1 MELKFFLLQIAFF
14 LHFLFRHFTFPDLFL
29 SKFID
34 SRYLFLHL
42 FFCRD
47 FVCLD
52 SNSNSERLYYISCIF
67 SISLLIYYLII
78 TFLFW
83 FWWKNEDKTWTN
95 PYWII
100 QHQDSTNENF
110 RSLRFSV
117 WISANYYYPIL
128 WHFVGTGHN
137 TILDKF
143 MYSTLPTNYLRV
155 WIVLRVLILK
165 YIHTD
170 IHTLK
175 IFPSLPTWMYQ
186 QF

>member
-1 MELKFFLLQIAFF
+1 VELNFFLLQIAFF

-95 PYWII
+95 PYWSI

-117 WISANYYYPIL
+117 WISANYYYPINL
-128 WHFVGTGHN
+128 GDARMIFQLSVP
-137 TILDKF
+137 IL
-143 MYSTLPTNYLRV
+143 MPLRAFGLG
-155 WIVLRVLILK
+155 WIGIYKEIIQILNNIWK
-165 YIHTD
+165 Y
-170 IHTLK
+170 
-175 IFPSLPTWMYQ
+175 
-186 QF
+186 